1 MSKISLA
8 KGLVVAAAVV
18 GVSAIVPQSV
28 RADFGSPKPKI
39 DCTKKEN
46 KNKPA
51 CKPSHGE
58 DVSNDEIYQAA
69 YWLAQQ
75 GRFAEARDLA
85 RKAKDQNDPRILNTI
100 GFTTRKLGDVDG
112 ALPYYT
118 KALSL
123 NPNYTVAR
131 AYLGEAYLMKGD
143 LVGAKLQ
150 LGEIAKRCGTACSEH
165 ASLKGHIADFEK
177 SASRG
182 G

>member
-1 MSKISLA
+1 MSKFSLA
-8 KGLVVAAAVV
+8 KGFVIAGAIV
-18 GVSAIVPQSV
+18 GISALVSASAQ
-28 RADFGSPKPKI
+28 ADFDAPKKPKV
-39 DCTKKEN
+39 DCKKKEN

-51 CKPSHGE
+51 CKPSHG

-69 YWLAQQ
+69 YWLAQS

-85 RKAKDQNDPRILNTI
+85 RQAKDQNDPRILNTI

-143 LVGAKLQ
+143 LAAAKEQ
-150 LGEIAKRCGTACSEH
+150 LGEIAKRCGAACSEH
-165 ASLKGHIADFEK
+165 ASLAGHIADFEK
-177 SASRG
+177 AASKG